1 MLRLRLIFG
10 TTLSLLALVMIGL
23 DGYLSKQAAES
34 SIVWRWFAFGG
45 LSTAL
50 ALAFALAAAGELIR
64 MSRARGARP
73 LAGVV
78 YFFAAGFVAGPYLSA
93 QVGMQTGRYDSGW
106 SMGWL
111 ALAITIAFVMQA
123 ARSRTR
129 QAAANIAATLFI
141 IVYAGGLTGFLVRLR
156 MEIGGADGVL
166 LLLLSIF
173 TIKINDTGAFFIGR
187 SFGRRKM
194 IEWLSPKKTWE
205 GFAGGIA
212 SAVVFALIAGSI
224 LRSTGTPIEGAGL
237 LAYPWGLILFGLIM
251 GIASVIGDLCAS
263 LLKRDAEVKDSGAV
277 VPGMGGALDI
287 LDSLLIGAPAAWFFW
302 TRLAGSY

>member
-1 MLRLRLIFG
+1 MLHLRLIFG
-10 TTLSLLALVMIGL
+10 TTLSLLALIMIGL
-23 DGYLSKQAAES
+23 DGYLSRAAAES
-34 SIVWRWFAFGG
+34 SNLWRWFAVGG
-45 LSTAL
+45 LSTLL
-50 ALAFALAAAGELIR
+50 AMAFALAATGELIR

-73 LAGVV
+73 LVGVA
-78 YFFAAGFVAGPYLSA
+78 YFFAAGFVAGPYIAA

-111 ALAITIAFVMQA
+111 ALATTLAFVMQA
-123 ARSRTR
+123 ARSRAR

-141 IVYAGGLTGFLVRLR
+141 IVYAGGLTGFLVRIR

-212 SAVVFALIAGSI
+212 SAIVFALIAGSI
-224 LRSTGTPIEGAGL
+224 LRYTGTPIEGAGL

-251 GIASVIGDLCAS
+251 GLASVIGDLCAS
-263 LLKRDAEVKDSGAV
+263 LLKRDAEVKDTGAV

-302 TRLAGSY
+302 TRMAGSY